1 VSGPAGP
8 AIPRVFH
15 QIWVGPDPFPDEF
28 LPYQQSW
35 LEHNPGWQLRLW
47 TEDTLPEHARRPE
60 IFEQLRNPAERSDIL
75 RFELLWQHGGIYT
88 DCDFECLR
96 PIEPLLDE
104 VRFFAGYRKPGHL
117 SNAILGATPHHPLV
131 DRALDQIRPR
141 TTYGTLD
148 KDGTGPTFLD
158 RLIATDP
165 TATLFD
171 HTVFYPRTLDQR
183 RTAHAVHHGE
193 QSSRDVEELRSSVG
207 SAYDRLQ
214 RATEDA
220 RVSRERAR
228 RAEAELARARASL
241 PLARLARL
249 LRR

>member
-1 VSGPAGP
+1 VTL
-8 AIPRVFH
+8 PRVFH

-183 RTAHAVHHGE
+183 RTAHAVHHKTRSWKDADSLRADLAKFEERLRTQE
-193 QSSRDVEELRSSVG
+193 QEAERWRRRYEQAQAE
-207 SAYDRLQ
+207 LQ
-214 RATEDA
+214 RLGGG
-220 RVSRERAR
+220 SP
-228 RAEAELARARASL
+228 LARAR
-241 PLARLARL
+241 RL
-249 LRR
+249 LVGR